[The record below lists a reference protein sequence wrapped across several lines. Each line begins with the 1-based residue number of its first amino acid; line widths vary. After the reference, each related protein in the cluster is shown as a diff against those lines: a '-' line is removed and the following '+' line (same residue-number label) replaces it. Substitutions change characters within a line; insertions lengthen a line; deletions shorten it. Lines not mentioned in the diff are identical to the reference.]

1 MKSTLLSNFIGLGVL
16 LGLSFAVV
24 SITNNYILTINFY
37 NNNGELF
44 SGFPE
49 QNSYVYESLQKWIYL
64 TTAAYL
70 LLKIA
75 VISLILYT
83 ALYVSNNL
91 VSYGKVFQITLFAE
105 SIFIL
110 QAFSKVIW
118 FKYEYPNG
126 SIVDWHKTYLLS
138 LLSIVREVPADWYY
152 PLQSLNLFELAYW
165 FLLAYGLNR
174 ISKLDYDGSL
184 RIVIMSY
191 VPALFI
197 WIACVV
203 FCTLLT
209 FPQNA

>member
-126 SIVDWHKTYLLS
+126 SIVDWHKTYLS
-138 LLSIVREVPADWYY
+138 FR
-152 PLQSLNLFELAYW
+152 
-165 FLLAYGLNR
+165 
-174 ISKLDYDGSL
+174 
-184 RIVIMSY
+184 
-191 VPALFI
+191 
-197 WIACVV
+197 
-203 FCTLLT
+203 
-209 FPQNA
+209 